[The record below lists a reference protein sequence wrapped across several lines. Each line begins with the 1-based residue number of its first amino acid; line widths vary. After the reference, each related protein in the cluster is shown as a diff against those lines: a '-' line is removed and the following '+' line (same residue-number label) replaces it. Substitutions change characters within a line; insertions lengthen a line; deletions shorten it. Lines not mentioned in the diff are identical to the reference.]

1 MQYYALLTDIGLLKD
16 LDHFVQALA
25 RAHDVS
31 DCLGQRSFMRT
42 YRKWARR
49 SVDTTGYIPNFDEYT
64 DSDKRVVLSDVFG
77 VTEQSMN
84 ANGPVWV
91 ERQFARRTRLHVH
104 SMERDLTPNY

>member
-1 MQYYALLTDIGLLKD
+1 
-16 LDHFVQALA
+16 
-25 RAHDVS
+25 
-31 DCLGQRSFMRT
+31 MRT